1 MPYQNGKV
9 IIWHISF
16 LIFISG
22 KIIKTAKRNLKTSLN
37 ALIIMIV
44 QKKKKKDN
52 RSAFLK
58 SGLINIS
65 FYLIFITI
73 KNFTDLKHIFEI
85 KKTLG

>member
-1 MPYQNGKV
+1 MPYQNGKA

-44 QKKKKKDN
+44 QKKKKDN
-52 RSAFLK
+52 RSAFLN
-58 SGLINIS
+58 SGLITIS

-73 KNFTDLKHIFEI
+73 KNFTDLKHILEI
-85 KKTLG
+85 KKN